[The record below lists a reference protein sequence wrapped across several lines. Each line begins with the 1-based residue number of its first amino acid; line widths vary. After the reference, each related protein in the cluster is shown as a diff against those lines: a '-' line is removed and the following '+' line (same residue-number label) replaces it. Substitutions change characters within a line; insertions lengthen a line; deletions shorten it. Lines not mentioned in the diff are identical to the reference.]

1 MNDARLDPVRT
12 LLRLAWRNVGRQR
25 VRSAVTIGAVAAG
38 VAALILVG
46 GFVQD
51 IFVQLGEALIH
62 SQSGHLQISREGYRE
77 AGMRQPERYVI
88 DRIEPLRGRIAKVS
102 GVRDVMARVQF
113 AGLLNNGR
121 RDFAIIAEGVEP
133 VREAR
138 LGSSV
143 RVVAGRALGADD
155 AFGAT
160 IGKGLADALKL
171 APGDRATLVTAAAG
185 GATNTLDL
193 EIVGVFQTF
202 SRDYDARAVRVPLAA
217 AHEALMHAGANT
229 LVLLLDRTEDT
240 ARVAA
245 TLRDSLA
252 DEGFEVDTWQTLND
266 FYDKTV
272 ELYERQ
278 FGVLGLIVLVMVV
291 LGVSNSVNATL
302 LERVGEFGTLRALG
316 DPVRRVAAL
325 AMLEAAM
332 MGLAGAA
339 LGVALGIAAALG
351 LSALGIPMP
360 PPPNA
365 DLGYVASIR
374 IVPAIVAIAACVGI
388 VATLLAALLPTWR
401 AVRTP
406 IAAALARNV

>member
-1 MNDARLDPVRT
+1 MNARLDALAT
-12 LLRLAWRNVGRQR
+12 LLRLAWRNVGRNR
-25 VRSAVTIGAVAAG
+25 VRSSVTIGAIATG
-38 VAALILVG
+38 VAALIIVG

-62 SQSGHLQISREGYRE
+62 SQSGHLQVARAGYRE
-77 AGMRQPERYVI
+77 AGTRHPERYVI
-88 DRIEPLRGRIAKVS
+88 EEIEPLRRRIAAVP
-102 GVRDVMARVQF
+102 GVRDVMARVQV

-121 RDFAIIAEGVEP
+121 RDLAVVAEGIEP
-133 VREAR
+133 AREAR
-138 LGSSV
+138 LGSFV

-160 IGKGLADALKL
+160 LGKGLAEALKL
-171 APGDRATLVTAAAG
+171 SPGDRATLVTAAAG
-185 GATNTLDL
+185 GATNALDV
-193 EIVGVFQTF
+193 EIVGVFETF
-202 SRDYDARAVRVPLAA
+202 SRDYDARAARLALGA
-217 AHEALMHAGANT
+217 AHEALAHAGANT
-229 LVLLLDRTEDT
+229 LTILLDRTEDT

-245 TLRDSLA
+245 ALRAMLA
-252 DEGFEVDTWQTLND
+252 PEGYEVDTWQTLND

-302 LERVGEFGTLRALG
+302 LERIGEFGTLRALG
-316 DPVRRVAAL
+316 DPARRVAAL
-325 AMLEAAM
+325 ALLEAAL

-339 LGVALGIAAALG
+339 LGVTLGIAAALA
-351 LSALGIPMP
+351 LSAIGIPMP

-365 DLGYVASIR
+365 DLAYTASIR
-374 IVPAIVAIAACVGI
+374 IVPGIVGFAAAVGV
-388 VATLLAALLPTWR
+388 VATLLAALAPTLR
-401 AVRTP
+401 AVRLP